1 MPNVLY
7 TPRPEVPLSCQAD
20 RIIIRLANATETVLT
35 VLIPSRPLVTL
46 RTNGETSS
54 SNLLH
59 LGFTRLPILLFRSP
73 VRSLSRVAS
82 SYPYSLH
89 LFCLHAAKSILR

>member
-1 MPNVLY
+1 VPY
-7 TPRPEVPLSCQAD
+7 APQPEVPLSCQAD
-20 RIIIRLANATETVLT
+20 QIVIRLLTATETVLT
-35 VLIPSRPLVTL
+35 VLISSRPLVTL

-82 SYPYSLH
+82 SYPYFLH